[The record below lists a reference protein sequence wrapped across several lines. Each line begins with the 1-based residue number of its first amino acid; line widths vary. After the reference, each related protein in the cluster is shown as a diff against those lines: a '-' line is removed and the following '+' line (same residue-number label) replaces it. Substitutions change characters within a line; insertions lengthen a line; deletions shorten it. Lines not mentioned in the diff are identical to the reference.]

1 MQILTWNLDHDV
13 VAKGQDGL
21 SWKMSGMRVERWVT
35 LFGDIMGMKRIVD
48 RYDGMVF
55 QGRRIR
61 VSDYPDGERPRRRSP
76 DRYRRSR
83 SRSRS
88 RGSRGRYER
97 RDSRG
102 RESSTSRYNGG
113 NQGLGNFPM
122 MMPNMMMNMPGMLPG
137 MPPTAMMPGANL
149 GDPNAAMAM
158 SMFPSNIPRGP
169 AGTDMPTRFVF
180 VNNVCLL

>member
-1 MQILTWNLDHDV
+1 
-13 VAKGQDGL
+13 
-21 SWKMSGMRVERWVT
+21 
-35 LFGDIMGMKRIVD
+35 
-48 RYDGMVF
+48 
-55 QGRRIR
+55 
-61 VSDYPDGERPRRRSP
+61 
-76 DRYRRSR
+76 
-83 SRSRS
+83 
-88 RGSRGRYER
+88 
-97 RDSRG
+97 
-102 RESSTSRYNGG
+102 
-113 NQGLGNFPM
+113 M